1 MDSNHH
7 LQNRNLVCY
16 HYTMEQ
22 YIVAPEGVEPSL
34 TEPKP
39 VVLPLYH
46 RALSVEPRGVE
57 PRSEDF
63 QSSAYTKSAKVPGQ
77 VSRRQESN
85 LLLASTDGLPF
96 HITGSTMRPFS
107 LSVCKITCTLCQFVG
122 QAERFFIFLRFFFL
136 YPLITATGSSLVF
149 TFTRSTSLAMTS
161 SMSLYAPE
169 ASCMSS

>member
-63 QSSAYTKSAKVPGQ
+63 QSSAYTKSAKVPFVVAPDGFEPPP
-77 VSRRQESN
+77 SDPESDV
-85 LLLASTDGLPF
+85 LTVTP
-96 HITGSTMRPFS
+96 
-107 LSVCKITCTLCQFVG
+107 
-122 QAERFFIFLRFFFL
+122 
-136 YPLITATGSSLVF
+136 
-149 TFTRSTSLAMTS
+149 
-161 SMSLYAPE
+161 
-169 ASCMSS
+169 

>member
-16 HYTMEQ
+16 HYTMVQ

-39 VVLPLYH
+39 VVLPLYY

-63 QSSAYTKSAKVPGQ
+63 QSSAYTKSAKVPYVVAPDGFELPTPTF
-77 VSRRQESN
+77 VASYSN
-85 LLLASTDGLPF
+85 PTELT
-96 HITGSTMRPFS
+96 
-107 LSVCKITCTLCQFVG
+107 
-122 QAERFFIFLRFFFL
+122 
-136 YPLITATGSSLVF
+136 SLVSSIWVQRYNRQMKPF
-149 TFTRSTSLAMTS
+149 FVAEKSLIYFVFFGFYCYFCIRKS
-161 SMSLYAPE
+161 IKSD
-169 ASCMSS
+169 

>member
-22 YIVAPEGVEPSL
+22 YIVAPEGVEPSP

-63 QSSAYTKSAKVPGQ
+63 QSSAYTKSAKVPNVVASDGFEPPLPD
-77 VSRRQESN
+77 SESDV
-85 LLLASTDGLPF
+85 LTVTP
-96 HITGSTMRPFS
+96 
-107 LSVCKITCTLCQFVG
+107 
-122 QAERFFIFLRFFFL
+122 
-136 YPLITATGSSLVF
+136 
-149 TFTRSTSLAMTS
+149 
-161 SMSLYAPE
+161 
-169 ASCMSS
+169 

>member
-1 MDSNHH
+1 MNRPTGSLTGFEPALTSATNLRLSLSATNSIKKLLQMDSNHH

-63 QSSAYTKSAKVPGQ
+63 QSSAYTKSAKVPYVVAPDGFEPPLPD
-77 VSRRQESN
+77 SESDV
-85 LLLASTDGLPF
+85 LTVTP
-96 HITGSTMRPFS
+96 
-107 LSVCKITCTLCQFVG
+107 
-122 QAERFFIFLRFFFL
+122 
-136 YPLITATGSSLVF
+136 
-149 TFTRSTSLAMTS
+149 
-161 SMSLYAPE
+161 
-169 ASCMSS
+169 

>member
-46 RALSVEPRGVE
+46 RAIFLWNLV
-57 PRSEDF
+57 
-63 QSSAYTKSAKVPGQ
+63 
-77 VSRRQESN
+77 ESN
-85 LLLASTDGLPF
+85 HVLGIFSPAHTPSLPKFPFGLPQMDSN
-96 HITGSTMRPFS
+96 HHLQIQN
-107 LSVCKITCTLCQFVG
+107 LTC
-122 QAERFFIFLRFFFL
+122 
-136 YPLITATGSSLVF
+136 
-149 TFTRSTSLAMTS
+149 
-161 SMSLYAPE
+161 
-169 ASCMSS
+169 